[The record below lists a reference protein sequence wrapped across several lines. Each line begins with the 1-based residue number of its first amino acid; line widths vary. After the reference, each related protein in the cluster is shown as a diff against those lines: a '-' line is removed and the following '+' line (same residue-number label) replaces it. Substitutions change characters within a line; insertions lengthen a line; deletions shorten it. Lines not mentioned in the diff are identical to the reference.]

1 MTMMMVK
8 MTTAF
13 RIMMIMTR
21 PGPIVHRF
29 MIIGRSKLS
38 TKTTFF
44 FFTSLVDRQDFI
56 WNWANCVVWLV
67 YITSYIRVSTGYRSS
82 MKNDARLSAFKYVW
96 MWHGSTVLID
106 AMRILLAKGGN
117 SEILRPLKDFSIL

>member
-1 MTMMMVK
+1 MTMMIVK

-13 RIMMIMTR
+13 RIMMTMTR

-56 WNWANCVVWLV
+56 
-67 YITSYIRVSTGYRSS
+67 
-82 MKNDARLSAFKYVW
+82 
-96 MWHGSTVLID
+96 
-106 AMRILLAKGGN
+106 
-117 SEILRPLKDFSIL
+117 